1 MPISPFSNSRR
12 DTPVAAC
19 QTKIKSVGESSIRL
33 AAMVILATAVLAKVV
48 GFMRE
53 AVIAATY
60 GTSHVVD
67 IYLAGIT
74 LPAMAVTIVF
84 HFIPNAFIPFF
95 SETNSDEQ
103 THRQAW
109 GVLGLACLISA
120 GMWWLAGPLA
130 SLTNSGF
137 PETLQS
143 ETVAVL
149 RITAGAIALA
159 TVEALLRSRLLGRRR
174 FVRPGLSLLLQSAMM
189 IIAVWLY
196 PNGGP
201 RTLAWGF
208 LAGTAA
214 AALCNLST
222 AGLLRKRA
230 QHVSEAAA
238 SSLRDNFGLWVPMV
252 LLIDTIHQLHTVI
265 DRHLGAGLAEGSI
278 AALQYADLIAT
289 MPISICGLA
298 LGTAVFPFLSQAL
311 QLQDPHRASEILD
324 TCIGLSLI
332 MTVPVMV
339 WLMLF
344 GQEITGL
351 LYERGAFDQESRLLT
366 GSTLMAYAP
375 GIIPNALMIIIPK
388 VFYSSRRWVP
398 VLLSSALSVAAKGLI
413 SFWLVGQHGIFGLA
427 AASAIASSV
436 GAMFLLLALPS
447 AFTTGFWR
455 RWAQTALVLSFI
467 CIACALAAIALASLL
482 PIQSQS
488 VLAIVKLA
496 CAIVFTGAIVYSIA
510 NHVGLREVDI
520 LKESVNRLILRPFD
534 QNR

>member
-1 MPISPFSNSRR
+1 M
-12 DTPVAAC
+12 
-19 QTKIKSVGESSIRL
+19 GESSIRL

-53 AVIAATY
+53 AVVAATY

-67 IYLAGIT
+67 VYLAGIT
-74 LPAMAVTIVF
+74 LPTMAVTIVF
-84 HFIPNAFIPFF
+84 HFVPNAFIPLF
-95 SETNSDEQ
+95 SETTSDEQ

-109 GVLGLACLISA
+109 RVLGLACLISV

-137 PETLQS
+137 PESLQS

-149 RITAGAIALA
+149 RITAAAIALA
-159 TVEALLRSRLLGRRR
+159 TVEALLRSRLLARRR
-174 FVRPGLSLLLQSAMM
+174 FVRPGVSLLLQSGIM
-189 IIAVWLY
+189 IIAIWLY

-201 RTLAWGF
+201 RTLAWGY
-208 LAGTAA
+208 LVGTAA
-214 AALCNLST
+214 AALCNLSP
-222 AGLLRKRA
+222 AEFFGRRRV
-230 QHVSEAAA
+230 QHVSDAAT

-252 LLIDTIHQLHTVI
+252 MLIDTIPQLHTVI

-278 AALQYADLIAT
+278 AALQYADLIST
-289 MPISICGLA
+289 MPVSICGLA
-298 LGTAVFPFLSQAL
+298 LGTAVFPFLSKAL
-311 QLQDPHRASEILD
+311 QLQDLRRASEILD
-324 TCIGLSLI
+324 TCIGLSLL
-332 MTVPVMV
+332 MTVPTMV

-351 LYERGAFDQESRLLT
+351 LYERGAFDQDARQLT
-366 GSTLMAYAP
+366 AWTLMAYAP
-375 GIIPNALMIIIPK
+375 GLIPNALMIIIPK
-388 VFYSSRRWVP
+388 VFYSSHRWVP
-398 VLLSSALSVAAKGLI
+398 VLLSSVLSVAVKSLI
-413 SFWLVGQHGIFGLA
+413 SFWLVEQHGIFGLA

-455 RWAQTALVLSFI
+455 RWVQNALVLSLI
-467 CIACALAAIALASLL
+467 CITCALAAIALASVL
-482 PIQSQS
+482 PVQSQT

-496 CAIVFTGAIVYSIA
+496 CAIVLTASIIYSIA
-510 NHVGLREVDI
+510 SRVGLREVDV
-520 LKESVNRLILRPFD
+520 LKESVNRLILSPFN